1 MRAIS
6 LVLLAVVLA
15 GCIPFRRSPVKL
27 RGYSLAAAPGANDR
41 SPVAVDVVVVTEK
54 DLVATVAKLPAAE
67 WFAKRAQIQLDN
79 PRGVEITSLE
89 PVPGQLLAWRRV
101 KPRRKAA
108 AAFIFA
114 AYPPP
119 GDHRVRVDP
128 FRWISIHLTADSLAV
143 VQSRGP

>member
-1 MRAIS
+1 MRTLFLA
-6 LVLLAVVLA
+6 LLTVVLA
-15 GCIPFRRSPVKL
+15 GCIPFRGSPVKL
-27 RGYSLAAAPGANDR
+27 RGYSLAATPTANDR
-41 SPVAVDVVVVTEK
+41 SPVAVDVVVVTEH

-89 PVPGQLLAWRRV
+89 PVPGQHFAWRRV
-101 KPRRKAA
+101 KPKRKAA
-108 AAFIFA
+108 AAFVFA
-114 AYPPP
+114 GYPSP

-128 FRWISIHLTADSLAV
+128 FRWISIQLTADSLAV